1 MRKIICPYCFGE
13 FQDDQVLF
21 RANTGFT
28 RKELEKAQYG
38 DGDTEDEK
46 QLFLKYNFQDHRDAE
61 LSTYWESRGGS
72 GGYVSADPK
81 WDMPHI
87 DPRSPNFRRMLS
99 PIVRPGVGE
108 DGFVRDRSGFVTRVY
123 DRYSD
128 WIQPM
133 TRLCPHCHNPLPL
146 ADYGKYP
153 TFFISVVGI
162 TTCGKTVYLHQL
174 LDNIASAMGHTGYTV
189 GVNNLAT
196 LDEYVAQGKPLPGS
210 TDNTVMRRPLAIN
223 MLQDNDAEQGF
234 TLVFYDIAGENC
246 VESRDGVVTDAAVLD
261 SRRGIG
267 NFIARADGLMFLID
281 PKQIP
286 GFAPGTPDMHSVQD
300 VISVV
305 QRIRVSLNRDE
316 PHWNNVPVAVVLTK
330 TDEIKNTYQNPESLM
345 FQFTGTE
352 GGTGFG
358 RQEFFSISREL
369 KAHFERN
376 APPVMANLASFG
388 KKAFCGVSAIT
399 CGVEQRFELFKN
411 WYILDDRNNRQFT
424 GVQEWIRGWNARS
437 PEERQHYYPCPVGR
451 LTRYVAETRQPI
463 PDPTTGQVMPEP
475 IVFDPA
481 VSITKENA
489 GGILTEI
496 YADSEFGSRIYLNL
510 WEVFAEINRVS
521 YPMAAPNPRRFE
533 EPLKWILWR
542 LGLIGPYYTCPP
554 QPEQRF
560 LESGRRYQERVQ
572 AWEAE
577 CATQKNNFYEGVDLA

>member
-1 MRKIICPYCFGE
+1 MHKIICPYCFGE

-28 RKELEKAQYG
+28 RKELEKSQYG
-38 DGDTEDEK
+38 DGESDGEK
-46 QLFLKYNFQDHRDAE
+46 QLFLRYNSQDHKDTE
-61 LSTYWESRGGS
+61 LITYWESRGGS

-87 DPRSPNFRRMLS
+87 DPRSPDFRRMLS
-99 PIVRPGVGE
+99 DVRRPGVGE
-108 DGFVRDRSGFVTRVY
+108 DGFVRDGSGFVTRVY

-153 TFFISVVGI
+153 TYFISVVGI

-223 MLQDNDAEQGF
+223 MLRDNDAEQGF

-246 VESRDGVVTDAAVLD
+246 VESKDGNVTDAAVLD

-286 GFAPGTPDMHSVQD
+286 GFAPGTPDMHSVQE

-305 QRIRVSLNRDE
+305 QRIRVSLNQDE

-330 TDEIKNTYQNPESLM
+330 TDEITYLNPDSLM
-345 FQFTGTE
+345 FQFTGSN
-352 GGTGFG
+352 GGEGFG
-358 RQEFFSISREL
+358 RQEFFTISREL
-369 KAHFERN
+369 QSHFERN
-376 APPVMANLASFG
+376 AQPVMANLASFG

-399 CGVEQRFELFKN
+399 CGVEHRFELFRN
-411 WYILDDRNNRQFT
+411 QYILDEHNDRRFT
-424 GVQEWIRGWNARS
+424 DVQKWIRGWNERT
-437 PEERQHYYPCPVGR
+437 PEERRHYHPCPVQQIKN
-451 LTRYVAETRQPI
+451 YNADNRQPI
-463 PDPTTGQVMPEP
+463 PDAVTGQVQTEP
-475 IVFDPA
+475 IVFAPEES
-481 VSITKENA
+481 VTSKNA
-489 GGILTEI
+489 GKILTEI

-510 WEVFAEINRVS
+510 WEIFSQINRVS

-542 LGLIGPYYTCPP
+542 LGLIGPYYIA
-554 QPEQRF
+554 QPRPEPRF
-560 LESGRRYQERVQ
+560 LESSKRYQERVI
-572 AWEAE
+572 AWEQEYTA
-577 CATQKNNFYEGVDLA
+577 QRNRFYEGVDLA